1 MHYQEDCIDLHNKLV
16 GLQDEINKERMIS
29 VNKTQRMEEYE
40 NLSEKYL
47 YELKNL
53 KVTLSEYEKKE
64 NIKSN
69 LGKQVE

>member
-1 MHYQEDCIDLHNKLV
+1 
-16 GLQDEINKERMIS
+16 MIS

-64 NIKSN
+64 NVKSN